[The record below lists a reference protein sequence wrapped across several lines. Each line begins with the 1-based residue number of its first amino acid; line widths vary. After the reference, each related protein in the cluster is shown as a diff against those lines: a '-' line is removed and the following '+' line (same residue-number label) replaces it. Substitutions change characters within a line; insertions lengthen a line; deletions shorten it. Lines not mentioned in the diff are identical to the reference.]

1 MSFCEGLNNL
11 IISFMGEGETLPQ
24 WQIDAQKQ
32 SLVTEKSGLDIK
44 VYNLN
49 EYLVSDKFEELDG
62 DSQDLLIKQI
72 NAMEEYQHILEVRIQ
87 KF

>member
-1 MSFCEGLNNL
+1 MESVNNV
-11 IISFMGEGETLPQ
+11 Q
-24 WQIDAQKQ
+24 KWQVDAQKQ
-32 SLVTEKSGLDIK
+32 ALVTEKSGLDIR
-44 VYNLN
+44 VFNLN
-49 EYLVSDKFEELDG
+49 EFLESEKFEELDG